1 MHGEVIFPFFYGMQS
16 FEEVAHKITIYK
28 IREAWLNLS
37 KLYNELALQYDASF
51 SMAFILLAID
61 QDEGTPVTKIAPR
74 MGMEPN
80 SLSRSLKSLEDR
92 GLIRR
97 RKDEVDKRKVYIL
110 LTPEGWQMRELALK
124 AVFYLEKSIVKDIP
138 KEKLRI
144 FFEVLEHVPEAI
156 REFRESSPLDSGSP
170 VFRNQEKPE

>member
-1 MHGEVIFPFFYGMQS
+1 MHS
-16 FEEVAHKITIYK
+16 FEEVAHKITTYK
-28 IREAWLNLS
+28 IREAWLNIS
-37 KLYNELALQYDASF
+37 KLYNELALQHDASL

-97 RKDEVDKRKVYIL
+97 RKDKVDKRKVYIL
-110 LTPEGWQMRELALK
+110 LTPEGRQYRELALK
-124 AVFYLEKSIVKDIP
+124 AVFRLEKSIVKDIP

-144 FFEVLEHVPEAI
+144 FFEVLDHIPGAI
-156 REFRESSPLDSGSP
+156 REFRELLPMDADTDSSRKKEQPD
-170 VFRNQEKPE
+170 